1 MLSGHAR
8 AVAERLALGAAL
20 CAFLLSSRS
29 FAVVDRD
36 NNQQSDIWQLLYG
49 TGNLAA
55 NADTDGDGVTN
66 LAESAAGT
74 NPLDPRSRLTFD
86 VSPAGSGLMQVR
98 WPSLADKRYQI
109 SHAPTLGAGVTWTT
123 AGSYNGTS
131 ADLAINFGTSGE
143 PGRFFR
149 LTVDDVDTDG
159 DGAFDWE
166 ERRVGFDPNRRNTEG
181 LGSSTTLDLQLL
193 TTALAATNTVTVAAA
208 DSEMAETWPDPGIV
222 VIRRA
227 GNLNAITVN
236 YTVGGSAS
244 AGADYQ
250 GPTSGS
256 VDFALGVNEVWL
268 NFQPLA
274 DGTAESTETI
284 TVTVTAGS
292 GYNVGAAAYT
302 TATVNLTDGGQLS
315 YEEAARFLSQ
325 ATFGATDA
333 EIARVQQL
341 GYAGWLDEQFA
352 RAPQY
357 HLPLVQQ
364 WHDEM
369 VAIDPAA
376 AVSSTERT
384 EVWWRRALQSDGA
397 RDPLRQRVA
406 HALSQIFVISDRQD
420 SLSNTP
426 RGMAAFHDEMLEHA
440 FGSYRELLKSVTLH
454 PTMGY
459 YLSHYR
465 NRKAVP
471 AQNIYPDENYAREIM
486 QLFSIGLWELN
497 PDGTR
502 QLDGDGDP
510 IPTYDNDDI
519 ANFARV
525 FTGLSHSK
533 KYVSSSNL
541 TIVNTTGFFDG
552 NGLAWEPMRGFDAYH
567 DVAAKTLLNGQTIP
581 ARTASSPDT
590 GAATLAD
597 IDVAMDN
604 LSNHPNTGPFI
615 GRLLIQRL
623 TTSNPSPGYVGRVA
637 AAFANNGSGVR
648 GDLRAVVRAILLDVE
663 ARDPSLVSDV
673 YHGMQR
679 EPYLRYVALVRAM
692 NVTTPD
698 GRFRGFRNIDAEF
711 QQRPYSSPS
720 VFNFY
725 SPDFQPLGPVKDAGM
740 VGPEFQITNSVTG
753 ITSPNRFYSGITG
766 NLNPSGQTDTTQNS
780 RIDTA
785 PWIDDATNNADVLIA
800 RLDRLLTGGTLSQ
813 QSLRNI
819 SRAVRRLT
827 DPLTQS
833 DPTARTNAAIAR
845 FRMALYLVC
854 ISPEACIQQ

>member
-1 MLSGHAR
+1 
-8 AVAERLALGAAL
+8 
-20 CAFLLSSRS
+20 
-29 FAVVDRD
+29 
-36 NNQQSDIWQLLYG
+36 
-49 TGNLAA
+49 
-55 NADTDGDGVTN
+55 
-66 LAESAAGT
+66 
-74 NPLDPRSRLTFD
+74 
-86 VSPAGSGLMQVR
+86 
-98 WPSLADKRYQI
+98 
-109 SHAPTLGAGVTWTT
+109 
-123 AGSYNGTS
+123 
-131 ADLAINFGTSGE
+131 
-143 PGRFFR
+143 
-149 LTVDDVDTDG
+149 
-159 DGAFDWE
+159 
-166 ERRVGFDPNRRNTEG
+166 
-181 LGSSTTLDLQLL
+181 
-193 TTALAATNTVTVAAA
+193 
-208 DSEMAETWPDPGIV
+208 
-222 VIRRA
+222 
-227 GNLNAITVN
+227 
-236 YTVGGSAS
+236 
-244 AGADYQ
+244 
-250 GPTSGS
+250 
-256 VDFALGVNEVWL
+256 
-268 NFQPLA
+268 
-274 DGTAESTETI
+274 
-284 TVTVTAGS
+284 
-292 GYNVGAAAYT
+292 
-302 TATVNLTDGGQLS
+302 
-315 YEEAARFLSQ
+315 
-325 ATFGATDA
+325 
-333 EIARVQQL
+333 
-341 GYAGWLDEQFA
+341 
-352 RAPQY
+352 
-357 HLPLVQQ
+357 
-364 WHDEM
+364 
-369 VAIDPAA
+369 
-376 AVSSTERT
+376 
-384 EVWWRRALQSDGA
+384 
-397 RDPLRQRVA
+397 
-406 HALSQIFVISDRQD
+406 
-420 SLSNTP
+420 
-426 RGMAAFHDEMLEHA
+426 
-440 FGSYRELLKSVTLH
+440 
-454 PTMGY
+454 
-459 YLSHYR
+459 
-465 NRKAVP
+465 
-471 AQNIYPDENYAREIM
+471 
-486 QLFSIGLWELN
+486 
-497 PDGTR
+497 
-502 QLDGDGDP
+502 
-510 IPTYDNDDI
+510 
-519 ANFARV
+519 
-525 FTGLSHSK
+525 
-533 KYVSSSNL
+533 
-541 TIVNTTGFFDG
+541 
-552 NGLAWEPMRGFDAYH
+552 
-567 DVAAKTLLNGQTIP
+567 LNGQTIP

-698 GRFRGFRNIDAEF
+698 GRYRGFRNIDAEF